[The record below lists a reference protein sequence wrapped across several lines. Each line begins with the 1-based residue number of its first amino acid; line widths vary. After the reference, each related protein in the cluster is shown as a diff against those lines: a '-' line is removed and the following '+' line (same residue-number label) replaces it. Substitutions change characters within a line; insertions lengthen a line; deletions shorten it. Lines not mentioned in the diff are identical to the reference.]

1 MSVLSVH
8 ASASHSFSKPS
19 VPSITLLPNLG
30 VQGDAHAGAT
40 VQHRSRLHIRP
51 PPPNLRQVH
60 LLHAEILAPVGGAG
74 SRTLVLVLMVRSYRA
89 IWGRILRLRVLIC
102 WR

>member
-8 ASASHSFSKPS
+8 ASAAHSFSNPS
-19 VPSITLLPNLG
+19 VQSITLLPNLG
-30 VQGDAHAGAT
+30 AQGDAHAGAT

-60 LLHAEILAPVGGAG
+60 LLHAEILAERRGTKLRFIDGHTNADDGGGDGDGDWTAEPVCAN
-74 SRTLVLVLMVRSYRA
+74 
-89 IWGRILRLRVLIC
+89 
-102 WR
+102 